1 MVKDNA
7 VSADNNGVCT
17 AKFTALREGSAK
29 ITAVTDNRDLRSECD
44 VTVGSMAFSNAKA
57 VIDGGKVT
65 SVTAD
70 MNYAPESDILA
81 VVCVYDADGR
91 MSVYDSKPVGLDN
104 MSNGKLTVSGFDIP
118 VYLTDRQ
125 QKRLFGIRLNK

>member
-1 MVKDNA
+1 
-7 VSADNNGVCT
+7 
-17 AKFTALREGSAK
+17 
-29 ITAVTDNRDLRSECD
+29 
-44 VTVGSMAFSNAKA
+44 MAFSNAKA

-91 MSVYDSKPVGLDN
+91 MSVCDSKPVGLDN

-118 VYLTDRQ
+118 VSDGQTAKAFIWNSFEQMIPLSD
-125 QKRLFGIRLNK
+125 